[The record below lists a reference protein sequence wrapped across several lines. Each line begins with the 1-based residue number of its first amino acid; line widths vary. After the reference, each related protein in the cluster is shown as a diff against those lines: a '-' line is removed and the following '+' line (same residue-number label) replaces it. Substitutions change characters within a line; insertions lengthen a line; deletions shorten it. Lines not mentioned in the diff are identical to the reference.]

1 MKVHE
6 KESREGMEEKTEKA
20 SCADPW
26 FPYILM
32 RRFWRKTACV
42 SAAGDGDEQNNNE
55 ERIWW

>member
-6 KESREGMEEKTEKA
+6 KASREGMEEKIEKA

-26 FPYILM
+26 LPYNLM
-32 RRFWRKTACV
+32 SRFRRKTVCV
-42 SAAGDGDEQNNNE
+42 SAAGDGEEQNNKE